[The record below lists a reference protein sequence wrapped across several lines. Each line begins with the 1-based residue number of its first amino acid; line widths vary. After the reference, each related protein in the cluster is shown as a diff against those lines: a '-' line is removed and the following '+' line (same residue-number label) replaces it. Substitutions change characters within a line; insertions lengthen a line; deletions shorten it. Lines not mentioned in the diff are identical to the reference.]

1 MKGLMMRWRQSWPE
15 KTPRPKLRRLA
26 ADEQNNLLAQM
37 TEEIA
42 RSPVLSA
49 FGIQVELRRGRFYV
63 ERPVAEGVTAWG
75 RVTPLKDNLL
85 LEVQHRSWKEVAKG
99 SARKIIQTIANDTQD
114 TFHGL
119 GSLEKSLRKAGNGL
133 SRRKVK
139 SKGKTKFAYSESGEP
154 CSVQEALFHFFGL
167 PVATIA
173 EPTAWYSYHRKP
185 QIMEFSG
192 DRTKVLVRFSATS
205 WSGED
210 FGGTCLYLL
219 NGDEWGAFTIKP
231 SESQSIAT
239 AEKWLVKRKWKP
251 WC

>member
-1 MKGLMMRWRQSWPE
+1 MRWRRSWPE
-15 KTPRPKLRRLA
+15 KPPRPKLRRLA
-26 ADEQNNLLAQM
+26 DDEQKNLLAQM
-37 TEEIA
+37 TEEIP

-63 ERPVAEGVTAWG
+63 ERPGPEGVTVWG
-75 RVTPLKDNLL
+75 RITPLKDILL

-99 SARKIIQTIANDTQD
+99 SARKIIQTIANDTQG

-133 SRRKVK
+133 SRQKVK
-139 SKGKTKFAYSESGEP
+139 SKGKATFTYSEGVESCG
-154 CSVQEALFHFFGL
+154 VQEALFHFFGL
-167 PVATIA
+167 PIEIIA
-173 EPTAWYSYHRKP
+173 EPTLWYSYRRKP
-185 QIMEFSG
+185 QFVEYSG
-192 DRTKVLVRFSATS
+192 DHTKVLVRFSATS

>member
-1 MKGLMMRWRQSWPE
+1 MRWRRSWPE
-15 KTPRPKLRRLA
+15 KLPRPKLRRLA
-26 ADEQNNLLAQM
+26 ADEQKNLLAQM
-37 TEEIA
+37 TEGIA
-42 RSPVLSA
+42 DSAVLSA
-49 FGIQVELRRGRFYV
+49 FGVQVELRRGRFYV
-63 ERPVAEGVTAWG
+63 ERRGPEGVTLWW
-75 RVTPLKDNLL
+75 RITPLAGSLL

-99 SARKIIQTIANDTQD
+99 SARQIIRAIASDTQG

-119 GSLEKSLRKAGNGL
+119 GSLGKSLRRAGNGL
-133 SRRKVK
+133 TRQKVK
-139 SKGKTKFAYSESGEP
+139 SKGKTKFVYSESGEP
-154 CSVQEALFHFFGL
+154 CSVQEVLFHFFGL

-219 NGDEWGAFTIKP
+219 DGDEWGALTIKP

-239 AEKWLVKRKWKP
+239 AEKWLVKRKWKS